1 MRPAEV
7 DNPFTP
13 SAAHV
18 QRIRVRAYHLWES
31 EGRPVGQS
39 TSYWERAQELDAL
52 ESNCPVQLPNP
63 DTSPPPPTAEG
74 ILVEQASLQE
84 NLGEFPARFTD
95 QGDTMPTPETREI
108 AREFRDGER

>member
-1 MRPAEV
+1 MRPAEI

-13 SAAHV
+13 SAAHL

-39 TSYWERAQELDAL
+39 ASYWERAQELDAL
-52 ESNCPVQLPNP
+52 QYDRPVQLPSP
-63 DTSPPPPTAEG
+63 ATSQSPPTVEG
-74 ILVEQASLQE
+74 VRVEEASLQE
-84 NLGEFPARFTD
+84 NLGEFPAQLTD
-95 QGDTMPTPETREI
+95 QGDTMPTPESREI